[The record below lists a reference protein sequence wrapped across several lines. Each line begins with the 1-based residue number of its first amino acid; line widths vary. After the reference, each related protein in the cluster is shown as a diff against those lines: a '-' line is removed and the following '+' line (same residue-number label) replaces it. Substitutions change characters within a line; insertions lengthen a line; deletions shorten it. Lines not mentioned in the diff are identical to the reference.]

1 MSNPTREQ
9 RLGEAFVT
17 LADTL
22 VAGYDLVELMH
33 YLVDVCVEL
42 LDAEAAGL
50 VLSDGLGRLDVLAS
64 TSEQVQLLEIL
75 QIRTGRG
82 PCLECFKT
90 GRPTSIPDIALEA
103 DRWPQ
108 FAPLAAEQGYR
119 SVHAVPMRLRTATI
133 GALNLFRSQPGELAE
148 ADRRAAQ
155 ALADVATIG
164 ILQQRAT
171 QDSGD
176 VNENLE
182 RALNSRVV
190 VEQAKGIVAQLG
202 SMDMDAAFS
211 ALRGYSRQQDL
222 PLTALA
228 QQLVHHERTADDIMT
243 VRYRGAQSYD
253 RRI

>member
-1 MSNPTREQ
+1 MSDPTREQ

-22 VAGYDLVELMH
+22 VAGYDVVELMH
-33 YLVDVCVEL
+33 FLVDVSVEL
-42 LDAEAAGL
+42 LDAAAAGL
-50 VLSDGLGRLDVLAS
+50 VLADGLGRLEVMAS

-82 PCLECFKT
+82 PCLQCYQT
-90 GRPTSIPDIALEA
+90 GQPVSIPDIAAEA
-103 DRWPQ
+103 DRWPE

-119 SVHAVPMRLRTATI
+119 SLHAVPMRLRKATI
-133 GALNLFRSQPGELAE
+133 GALNLFRAQPGELVE

-155 ALADVATIG
+155 ALADIATIG

-171 QDSGD
+171 QESGD

-182 RALNSRVV
+182 IALNSRVV
-190 VEQAKGIVAQLG
+190 IEQAKGIVAQQG
-202 SMDMDAAFS
+202 SMNMDAAFAS
-211 ALRGYSRQQDL
+211 LRSYAAGQHI

-228 QQLVHHERTADDIMT
+228 QQLVRQERTADD
-243 VRYRGAQSYD
+243 VVARLHHGAPAD
-253 RRI
+253 